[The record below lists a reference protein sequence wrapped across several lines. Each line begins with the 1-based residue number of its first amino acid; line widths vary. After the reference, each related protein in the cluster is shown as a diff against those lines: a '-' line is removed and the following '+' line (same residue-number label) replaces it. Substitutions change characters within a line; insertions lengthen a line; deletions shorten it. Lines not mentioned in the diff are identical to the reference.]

1 MNIEICLDN
10 LESVDVVAKFPEITR
25 LEICSALSLDGLTPA
40 PYLVQYA
47 KEKSMAYRHTMIRPR
62 AGDLCYNE
70 AEIKMMAQE
79 IKLMHESGAN
89 GVVIGVLDVNSHI
102 NIAATRYLTDLA
114 KSYQLEVTFHRA
126 IDMVPDYLASVQI
139 CVDLGI
145 NRILTS
151 GGQKK
156 AFMGLDDIA
165 KVVQKYHGQIE
176 IMAGGGVNKDNIPHF
191 KKVGVDAVH
200 FSAASNKSN
209 VKGESVF
216 SKSSLSYNVT
226 NEDIVK
232 ENIAAISPSHPITQ
246 KYQKLLQP

>member
-47 KEKSMAYRHTMIRPR
+47 KEKSVARRHTMIRPR

-79 IKLMHESGAN
+79 IKLMHESGAD
-89 GVVIGVLDVNSHI
+89 GVVIGVLDANSHI
-102 NIAATRYLTDLA
+102 NIAATKYLTDLA

-139 CVDLGI
+139 CVGLDI
-145 NRILTS
+145 DRILTS
-151 GGQKK
+151 GGKNK
-156 AFMGLDDIA
+156 ASMGLEDIA

-191 KKVGVDAVH
+191 KEIGVDAVH

-209 VKGESVF
+209 VQGESIF

-232 ENIAAISPSHPITQ
+232 ENIAAIYPSQTN
-246 KYQKLLQP
+246 LQHFCY